1 MAKYASEV
9 VKQAKLWLGKKES
22 NGTHKEIIDIYN
34 SHKPLARGYKVKY
47 TDAWCATFVSAVAIK
62 LGYTSIIP
70 TECGCGKMIDLFKA
84 LGAWQEGDSYK
95 PSAGDII
102 FYDWD
107 DSGKGDNTGN
117 PDHVGIVTDVSGTG
131 ITVIEGNKNNAVEY
145 RYISVGGK
153 YIRGYGV
160 PKYDKPISA
169 PAPSKKSVAIK
180 EWQKAAIADGFEFP
194 KYGADGE
201 WGKECEAVAT
211 YAICKRCYWPWKFKN
226 LTKIIQK
233 AVGVESDG
241 KFGNDTKNAV
251 IAYQKK
257 KGLVA
262 DGIVGIKT
270 WKKILGV

>member
-9 VKQAKLWLGKKES
+9 VRQAQAWIGKKES

-47 TDAWCATFVSAVAIK
+47 TDSWCAVFVSAVAIK
-62 LGYTSIIP
+62 LGYTSIVP

-84 LGAWQEGDSYK
+84 LGAWQEGRSYK

-102 FYDWD
+102 FYDWN
-107 DSGKGDNTGN
+107 DNN
-117 PDHVGIVTDVSGTG
+117 SSDHVGIVEKVSGS
-131 ITVIEGNKNNAVEY
+131 VIAVIDGNKNNAVE
-145 RYISVGGK
+145 RRKISIGNK
-153 YIRGYGV
+153 CIQGYGV
-160 PKYDKPISA
+160 PKYDKPISVS
-169 PAPSKKSVAIK
+169 APSKKSVAIK

-201 WGKECEAVAT
+201 WGRECESVAT

-233 AVGVESDG
+233 VVGVTVDG
-241 KFGNDTKNAV
+241 KFGNDTKKAV

-257 KGLVA
+257 CGFTGFDV

-270 WKKILGV
+270 WKKILGVK